1 MSEYAIRFLA
11 GGLAVSVF
19 ALLGDILRPKS
30 FAGLLGAAPSVALVS
45 LALAFSSHG
54 PDYTAIDAR
63 SMIIG
68 AAALGIFGIV
78 TCHALKHLRMS
89 AMGGSVL
96 AFGAWLMV
104 AFGLYKVTLT

>member
-11 GGLAVSVF
+11 GGLAVSIF
-19 ALLGDILRPKS
+19 ALLGDVIRPKS

-45 LALAFSSHG
+45 LALALSSHG
-54 PDYTAIDAR
+54 PNYTSIDAR

-68 AAALGIFGIV
+68 AAALGVFGIV

-89 AMGGSVL
+89 ALGASTL
-96 AFGAWLMV
+96 AFSVWLLV
-104 AFGLYKVTLT
+104 AFGLYGVVLT